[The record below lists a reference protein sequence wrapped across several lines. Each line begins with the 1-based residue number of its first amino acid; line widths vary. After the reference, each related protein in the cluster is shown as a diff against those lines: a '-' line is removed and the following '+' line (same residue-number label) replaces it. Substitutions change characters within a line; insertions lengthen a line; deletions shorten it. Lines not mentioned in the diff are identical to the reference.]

1 MPHMGNGSEYQGC
14 EPQDLTDNGICTQC
28 GECCTNLLPISDSD
42 IRRIRHYIKRHGIR
56 PINHIPVLI
65 QGPTLDMV
73 CPFLDDKKPDHKCL
87 IYPVRPTI
95 CRHFTCHTYV
105 NKDARDAMIEQIA
118 QDHDTAKELAMS
130 RTRDI
135 RATFYPNTNKKGG
148 NA

>member
-73 CPFLDDKKPDHKCL
+73 CPFLDDKKPDRKCL
-87 IYPVRPTI
+87 IYPVRLLDGLFF
-95 CRHFTCHTYV
+95 C
-105 NKDARDAMIEQIA
+105 MIQQYAQLEKNQLYKKSLINEQA
-118 QDHDTAKELAMS
+118 VS
-130 RTRDI
+130 
-135 RATFYPNTNKKGG
+135 FW
-148 NA
+148 